1 MNNTN
6 SDNYQNNT
14 KHVIMDNKID
24 SNNDKIIYVDKKE
37 KTIYREQDDGRNITT
52 IDTNTNP
59 NPFAVA
65 MDMWQSYVKACTDT
79 YKQLFF
85 RNPSMTNSEFLFMY
99 WRSDSNPK

>member
-37 KTIYREQDDGRNITT
+37 KTIYREQDDGSNITT

-59 NPFAVA
+59 NPFTAA
-65 MDMWQSYVKACTDT
+65 MDMWQSYVKAFTDT